1 MSFPISF
8 EFAGWDIGDPARICR
23 SIDALVMALAEHNA
37 EYFRRYWIPPL
48 YFSGVRYRA
57 QEDVD
62 VFMDAAAVYRD
73 KVSDC
78 KNLVAWRVA
87 EIVTFERQSAGALT
101 FWQKVDDE
109 RFPYFFHVV
118 VIRGDGRIEDPS
130 RVLGMRL
137 DGE

>member
-8 EFAGWDIGDPARICR
+8 EFAGWDVRDPARICR

-37 EYFRRYWIPPL
+37 EYLRRYWVPPL
-48 YFSGVRYRA
+48 YLSGVRYKA

-78 KNLVAWRVA
+78 KNLVAWRIA
-87 EIVTFERQSAGALT
+87 EIVTFEGIPAGALT
-101 FWQKVDDE
+101 FSQEVEDE

-118 VIRGDGRIEDPS
+118 VIRGDGIIEDPS
-130 RVLGMRL
+130 RVLGMRSE
-137 DGE
+137 GE